1 MNMTQSLYRAGF
13 WIRTL
18 AMLIDLMA
26 ALAITGIATMVML
39 WIWDSVG
46 GRETAERVGQTILY
60 GGFLAYTSFEAWT
73 AGTPGKILLGMRIAA
88 QDGSSAD
95 RWQLILRWSSKQFWL
110 FAMLLFILTSV
121 PLFYV
126 LSGFMSLIVIVG
138 CLFASNDDKL
148 AWHDQ
153 WAGTAVYRRARLGS
167 AAPPF
172 TPPAAPPH
180 VA

>member
-1 MNMTQSLYRAGF
+1 MTQSLYRAGF

-26 ALAITGIATMVML
+26 
-39 WIWDSVG
+39 IWPS
-46 GRETAERVGQTILY
+46 L
-60 GGFLAYTSFEAWT
+60 
-73 AGTPGKILLGMRIAA
+73 
-88 QDGSSAD
+88 AD
-95 RWQLILRWSSKQFWL
+95 RWRLILRWSAKQFWL

-126 LSGFMSLIVIVG
+126 LSGFMSLIVIIE

-167 AAPPF
+167 AAPPV

>member
-1 MNMTQSLYRAGF
+1 MTQSLYRAGF

-26 ALAITGIATMVML
+26 
-39 WIWDSVG
+39 IWPSL
-46 GRETAERVGQTILY
+46 AERW
-60 GGFLAYTSFEAWT
+60 S
-73 AGTPGKILLGMRIAA
+73 
-88 QDGSSAD
+88 
-95 RWQLILRWSSKQFWL
+95 LILRWSAKQFWL

-126 LSGFMSLIVIVG
+126 LSGFMSLIVIIG

-153 WAGTAVYRRARLGS
+153 WARTGVYRSLRGKTA
-167 AAPPF
+167 AAPI
-172 TPPAAPPH
+172 TSAQ
-180 VA
+180 VT